1 MQTLAIP
8 PGPAEGFDL
17 GGSDES
23 LARLQDYFSRFGD
36 LYRVFAPS
44 RGVFNYV
51 INHPNDIKRVLLTN
65 HRNYTKGEG
74 MDRVKI
80 LLGNGIMTSEGAFWR
95 SEEHTSELQ
104 SP

>member
-8 PGPAEGFDL
+8 PGPADGFDL

-44 RGVFNYV
+44 RGVYNYV
-51 INHPNDIKRVLLTN
+51 INHPDDIKRVLLSN
-65 HRNYTKGEG
+65 H
-74 MDRVKI
+74 
-80 LLGNGIMTSEGAFWR
+80 LR
-95 SEEHTSELQ
+95 SLQ
-104 SP
+104 GLRRGR